1 MKYSKL
7 FGKTK
12 KESKEYDSKN
22 ATFLIKGGFID
33 QTMAGVYKF
42 LPLGLRVLTK
52 IENIVR
58 EEMDRIGQEM
68 LLTALAPREFW
79 ETTNRV
85 GIDVLMETRGA
96 NKDSLAQNDSSY
108 ILNPTHEDN
117 ITPLVKQFTQ
127 SYKDFPIALYQI
139 QNKFRNEARPKSGL
153 LRGREFRM
161 KDLYSF
167 HVSKE
172 DFEKY
177 YELAKEVYRETFRKL
192 GIEEQTVMALASGGD
207 FTKNYSHEF
216 QTKCEAGEDLI
227 FHDTVNN
234 IYYNREVAASK
245 APDYPYDSEM
255 KTRED
260 VYGENIVSVEKLVEF
275 LKVPVEVTIKTMLY
289 ESGDK
294 VIAAGVRGDYEVDE
308 NKLKKVLGV
317 DDLTLASEETVKNV
331 TGAELGYAGI
341 LDLPESVII
350 ICDEALEKMV
360 NFEVGAN
367 KTHYHTINANWDKD
381 IKKPAQFH
389 DIKVAKEGDLN
400 PETKQAYEV
409 FKAAEV
415 GNIFPLETK
424 FPDAFDFKYTDE
436 YGELKQVYMGSYGI
450 GTSRLVGV
458 IAEIMNDEKGLIWPE
473 QIAPYKV
480 HLISIASGE
489 EAESYQFAQ
498 AIYDELN
505 AMKVEVLWDD
515 RIETR
520 PGEKFADADLIGIP
534 IRVIASKK
542 TLDFGKEN
550 GWESWERGVEFKK
563 RNSNESEMIKVEELF
578 ERMRK

>member
-33 QTMAGVYKF
+33 QTMSGVYKY
-42 LPLGLRVLTK
+42 LPLGIRVLNK
-52 IENIVR
+52 IEKIVR
-58 EEMDRIGQEM
+58 EEMDQIGQEM
-68 LLTALAPREFW
+68 LLTALAPRELW
-79 ETTNRV
+79 ETTNRI

-96 NKDSLAQNDSSY
+96 NDSSRAQNDSSY

-117 ITPLVKQFTQ
+117 ITPMVKQFTQ

-167 HVSKE
+167 HISKE
-172 DFEKY
+172 DFEEY
-177 YELAKEVYRETFRKL
+177 YEIAKQAYIRVFEKL
-192 GIEEQTVMALASGGD
+192 GIGEVTVVALASGGD

-227 FHDTVNN
+227 FYDTENK

-245 APDYPYDSEM
+245 APHYDYDKEI
-255 KTRED
+255 KNRED
-260 VYGENIVSVEKLVEF
+260 IYGENIVSVEKLVEF
-275 LKVPVEVTIKTMLY
+275 LKVPVEMTIKTILY
-289 ESGDK
+289 ESGSK
-294 VIAAGVRGDYEVDE
+294 VIAAAVRGDYEVDE
-308 NKLKKVLGV
+308 SKLKKILEV
-317 DDLTLASEETVKNV
+317 DELNLASEETVKRV

-341 LDLPESVII
+341 LDLPKDVII
-350 ICDEALEKMV
+350 VCDEALEIMI

-367 KTHYHTINANWDKD
+367 KTHYHTINANWGRD
-381 IKKPAQFH
+381 ISKPEKFF
-389 DIKVAKEGDLN
+389 DIKVAKVGDLN
-400 PETKQAYEV
+400 PISGKIYET

-436 YGELKQVYMGSYGI
+436 NGELKQVYMGSYGI

-458 IAEIMNDEKGLIWPE
+458 IAEVMNDEKGLVWPA
-473 QIAPYKV
+473 QIAPYQI
-480 HLISIASGE
+480 HLISIASE
-489 EAESYQFAQ
+489 ENDKAYSMAS
-498 AIYDELN
+498 ELYN
-505 AMKVEVLWDD
+505 KLIQQGVEVLWDD
-515 RIETR
+515 RVETR

-534 IRVIASKK
+534 FRIVIS
-542 TLDFGKEN
+542 ERSISN
-550 GWESWERGVEFKK
+550 GGFEVKK
-563 RNSNESEMIKVEELF
+563 RNSTDVSYMSNDEIIELARSF
-578 ERMRK
+578 